1 LTKWWVSCLVR
12 KINEQLMKKQE
23 IRSGDLTK
31 NNERFI
37 SIFKAKEISST
48 VRREKRTIDR
58 EINSKQIE
66 FRSSFEPF
74 VVKILTERFNGWHK
88 TLRNMQR
95 QIIRRQS
102 RHWLKRSSS
111 TMTHFSKFL
120 IILVC
125 LGLNIIKV
133 ICMQRKRI

>member
-1 LTKWWVSCLVR
+1 
-12 KINEQLMKKQE
+12 MKKQE

-74 VVKILTERFNGWHK
+74 VVKILTERFNG
-88 TLRNMQR
+88 
-95 QIIRRQS
+95 
-102 RHWLKRSSS
+102 
-111 TMTHFSKFL
+111 
-120 IILVC
+120 
-125 LGLNIIKV
+125 
-133 ICMQRKRI
+133 